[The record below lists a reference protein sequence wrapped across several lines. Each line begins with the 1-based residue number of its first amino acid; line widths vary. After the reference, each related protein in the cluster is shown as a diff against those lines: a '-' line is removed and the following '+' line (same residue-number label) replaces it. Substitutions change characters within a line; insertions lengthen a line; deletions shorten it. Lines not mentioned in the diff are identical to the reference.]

1 MKNNIKGIQIECIIP
16 LCFKNLGIIGI
27 IFPNVLLLW
36 SISGNIDPTKTN
48 IKETKSLQ
56 INNDNAIPPVM
67 CVLPVNYVLILE
79 LLN

>member
-1 MKNNIKGIQIECIIP
+1 MGLLINNNIKGIQIECIIP
-16 LCFKNLGIIGI
+16 LCFKILGIIGI

-36 SISGNIDPTKTN
+36 PMSGNIDPTKTN

-67 CVLPVNYVLILE
+67 CVLPINYVLF
-79 LLN
+79 